1 MEERKMKRSKPA
13 VKYQGFALEIPLIEQ
28 IKEKIKDNDNY
39 RSVTDYVRIAIQE
52 KMQIDQFGFLA
63 KQADTITKISN
74 NVTAKM
80 TEDYQKQIM
89 ELQKTVIELQKGGE
103 IGDKLDQILKILKE
117 KNGKHENGNGHGLT

>member
-1 MEERKMKRSKPA
+1 MKRSKPA